1 MTDATNSSRR
11 ALLLSAGALALPA
24 CTTTPARMS
33 NAEAVAA
40 ITAAERAF
48 AKTMADRDLEAFA
61 RLVAEDA
68 VFTNGGQPLV
78 GREAIKAAWAPL
90 YAKPQAP
97 FSWQPDLVVV
107 AGSGDLGSSTGPV
120 ARPDGTVGRRFY
132 STWRLERDGRW
143 RVVFDDGYLICAKP
157 AG

>member
-1 MTDATNSSRR
+1 MTVLPRHSRR

-24 CTTTPARMS
+24 CSTVPTRMT

-40 ITAAERAF
+40 VTAAELAF
-48 AKTMADRDLEAFA
+48 AKTMADRDLDAFA
-61 RLVAEDA
+61 RLVSEDA

-97 FSWQPDLVVV
+97 FSWKPDLVVV
-107 AGSGDLGSSTGPV
+107 AASNDLGHSTGPV
-120 ARPDGTVGRRFY
+120 ARPDGFVGRRFY

-157 AG
+157 TG